1 MSKLPDDLER
11 QLENVA
17 TRIELLRVRWLQTC
31 ESACFPPVELELD
44 LLQREFNDLAAMVRD
59 SVARG

>member
-1 MSKLPDDLER
+1 MSKPTADLER

-31 ESACFPPVELELD
+31 ESACFPPVELELE
-44 LLQREFNDLAAMVRD
+44 LLEREFNDLATMVRLH
-59 SVARG
+59 VP

>member
-1 MSKLPDDLER
+1 MSKPTADLDR

-31 ESACFPPVELELD
+31 ESACFPPVSLELEL
-44 LLQREFNDLAAMVRD
+44 LEREFNDLAAMIR
-59 SVARG
+59 ARP